1 MATPPQRKSRRG
13 IAVAAGLLGLIA
25 VAGVVAYASG
35 FVNRDRGLEALAVGE
50 MAGLTIAETP
60 TPSPALPFTGPDG
73 GETTFTAFEGQVAVV
88 NLWAMWCAPCRE
100 EMPTLA
106 ALQKAYDPGEVVVA
120 AINVDGD
127 PAQEAPAR
135 AFLAEHAPL
144 AFYREAGFRLPFEL
158 PGAGA
163 MPQTVLIDRE
173 GRIRAWKTGAADWS
187 SPEARAVID
196 ALRAE

>member
-1 MATPPQRKSRRG
+1 MAL
-13 IAVAAGLLGLIA
+13 AAGLLGLIV

-35 FVNRDRGLEALAVGE
+35 FVNRDQGLEALAVGE
-50 MAGLTIAETP
+50 MAGLTIAENP
-60 TPSPALPFTGPDG
+60 TPSPALPFMGPDG
-73 GETTFTAFEGQVAVV
+73 SDTTLASFQGQVAVV

-106 ALQKAYDPGEVVVA
+106 ALQRAYDPAEVVVE

-127 PAQEAPAR
+127 PAQEGPAR
-135 AFLAEHAPL
+135 AFLNEHAPL
-144 AFYREAGFRLPFEL
+144 VFYREPGFRLPFEL

-173 GRIRAWKTGAADWS
+173 GRIRAWKSGAADWS